1 MQSDDLSCK
10 QKTVKP
16 PVRRAVFK
24 GVRMGD
30 GWKVLR
36 GGRGNPPDGM
46 PGASSADGGE
56 KNRQTG
62 DSGPD
67 RGAVDRYGAS
77 PEHDETGERLFG
89 RYGENAYAPEPEQTR
104 EEPVPRKHWVIAFCV
119 LGLVFLGWV
128 FKDEVRGVAAWAVTA
143 VQGKEVPLSA
153 KAPGLARVFR
163 FNKPYTWDEFLVVCR
178 EGKAESV
185 RRILDKQPELMRGP
199 DGAPLLR
206 ALILNGASPDVLIE
220 AGRRTDDAAMTARD
234 VEGGTLLHAM
244 ASGGVDPAVLQAL
257 RGKDARQWINARD
270 AAGKTALHVAA
281 GSGASAGLVLAFRGM
296 GADPCLR
303 DNTGRTPLDCLL
315 ETWGGMPRAVTP
327 EERKKFPKFGYSV
340 PVPFSR
346 TRDGKMETKFVSI
359 AEQVGDIEGKRYFSL
374 FAESHIMARES
385 GFPVPDVA
393 GGDQV
398 GPPPNPEAELFR
410 SIGKDPMERMR
421 EQNRHKGE
429 PLWKSI
435 RLQSGTGA
443 AMAKCKSLLPEAYP
457 WSVNYFSGLLTG
469 AAGEPSFDAEWDAW
483 DVPGPVRLALMMQM
497 LQDRLQKTRP
507 RTNTPGGFALGGNNL
522 MADAMQ
528 TYRERGDA
536 PQARHPLLMVWTLLE
551 YDKPAKKDLAA
562 LNLSPAPPGKKEKE
576 EDKDKQSKELPNL
589 RALHAQLPPD
599 VWRAVG
605 RYLVAAAYV
614 SEKNQDGQWGGGM
627 MPSAIQKAGGM
638 HALRLWGNEDGPN
651 EAGPDGLGQGEAEP
665 LRRVI
670 ALSGAVRE
678 DLAVAMTA
686 LILRSGPRSAARGK
700 DGLTPLEYAG
710 SIPGVTVPE
719 RVKAML
725 RAAPV
730 YMPPEEAAPG
740 NPAPRSGRSAGGVP
754 AMI

>member
-1 MQSDDLSCK
+1 
-10 QKTVKP
+10 
-16 PVRRAVFK
+16 
-24 GVRMGD
+24 MGD

-36 GGRGNPPDGM
+36 GGKGKFPEAGL
-46 PGASSADGGE
+46 PGAGS
-56 KNRQTG
+56 TG
-62 DSGPD
+62 DGERNRRNGDPGPE
-67 RGAVDRYGAS
+67 RGMVDRYGESVHAS
-77 PEHDETGERLFG
+77 G
-89 RYGENAYAPEPEQTR
+89 PEQAR
-104 EEPVPRKHWVIAFCV
+104 EEPVPGKHWVIAFCV
-119 LGLVFLGWV
+119 LGLVFIGWV
-128 FKDEVRGVAAWAVTA
+128 FKDEVRGAAAWAVA
-143 VQGKEVPLSA
+143 AIQGKDVPLSA

-163 FNKPYTWDEFLVVCR
+163 FNKPYTWEEFLAVCR

-185 RRILDKQPELMRGP
+185 GRILDKQPEFLRGP

-206 ALILNGASPDVLIE
+206 ALILNGASPDALLE
-220 AGRRTDDAAMTARD
+220 AGRRTDDAAMAARD
-234 VEGGTLLHAM
+234 PEGRTLLHIM
-244 ASGGVDPAVLQAL
+244 ASGGADPAVLQAL

-270 AAGKTALHVAA
+270 ASGKTALHVAA

-303 DNTGRTPLDCLL
+303 DNAGRIPLDYLL

-327 EERKKFPKFGYSV
+327 EEREKFAKFGYTV
-340 PVPFSR
+340 RIPFSR
-346 TRDGKMETKFVSI
+346 TQDGGVRTKFVSI

-374 FAESHIMARES
+374 FAEAHITARES
-385 GFPVPDVA
+385 GFSPPDVA
-393 GGDQV
+393 AGDQV
-398 GPPPNPEAELFR
+398 GPPPNAEAELLR

-421 EQNRHKGE
+421 EQNRPKGE

-435 RLQSGTGA
+435 TLQRGTGA

-457 WSVNYFSGLLTG
+457 WSVNYFSGLLAG
-469 AAGEPSFDAEWDAW
+469 SAGEPSFDAEWDAW

-507 RTNTPGGFALGGNNL
+507 RTNAPGGFPLGGGNNL

-528 TYRERGDA
+528 VYRERGDV

-551 YDKPAKKDLAA
+551 YDKPEKKGLAA

-589 RALHAQLPPD
+589 RALHAQLPPE
-599 VWRAVG
+599 VWRQLG
-605 RYLVAAAYV
+605 RHLVAAAYV
-614 SEKNQDGQWGGGM
+614 SEKNQYGQWGGGM
-627 MPSAIQKAGGM
+627 MPPAIKKAGGM

-651 EAGPDGLGQGEAEP
+651 ESGPNGLGQDEAEP
-665 LRRVI
+665 LRQVI
-670 ALSGAVRE
+670 ALSGTVRE

-710 SIPGVTVPE
+710 SLPGGAVPE

-730 YMPPEEAAPG
+730 YTPPEKIAPG
-740 NPAPRSGRSAGGVP
+740 NPAPRSGRSADGVP
-754 AMI
+754 STI